1 MMKGSNDA
9 ACWVLVLA
17 CHAELVRNKP
27 LHIEALNTVTNL

>member
-17 CHAELVRNKP
+17 CHAELV
-27 LHIEALNTVTNL
+27 LHQALEGLNTVKNL